1 MVWVMAINF
10 FLTDAGRNALN
21 KVGDIASF
29 GGELTHLAV
38 GTNKFDASKEA
49 KTLTSLKNELARF
62 SLNGGDVDSETGTLR
77 FVMSIE
83 PTLTME
89 VFELG
94 IYLSD
99 GTLLAV
105 ASTTAAQSIMSLHAN
120 VVAIVTFGFVL
131 TDVNLE
137 KVTIKIDPNTPIA
150 VMLMNQHS
158 ADEDPH
164 PQYGVLIRKLM
175 LEHNQHEDP
184 HPQYAKGLA
193 LEELLERIETIE
205 NRIIEDI
212 SVGELFITTKAF
224 ANSDEVRAFKKFGEW
239 KRFGNGHALVA
250 RADVN
255 NTLAPEW
262 MHHLGAIAGE
272 YQHQLS
278 LKELPNAENQLKLTT
293 WVHGDDAAGE
303 GAILTAYRNFRSGTQ
318 FPKGATVHNGGE
330 GYAHNIIQ
338 PSIIVDVWVRV
349 DEDYEV
355 PTYSPRITIDKDYSL
370 PGTYS
375 ITIQPNETVE
385 IILIGAG
392 GGGGASRKSNSA
404 SYPSSDGLLGG
415 SSKLILEGTLLVEAP
430 GGKGGTQGVWGN
442 GSSYTNGDGGH
453 FVTPKPPIDSN
464 IQLVNTLDGENG
476 YAARDNH
483 SGGNPASF
491 IGMFGRGGDG
501 ANGIGD
507 EGWSFGG
514 GGASGS
520 SLTVKYTNKS
530 SSIRTLTFVIGEGG
544 AGGTKGGFETD
555 VVGSKGANGFARVMT
570 ISE

>member
-1 MVWVMAINF
+1 MAINF

-21 KVGDIASF
+21 KVGDVASF

-38 GTNKFDASKEA
+38 GTSKFDASVEA
-49 KTLTSLKNELARF
+49 KNLTSLKNELARF
-62 SLNGGDVDSETGTLR
+62 SLNGGGVDTETGTLR

-89 VFELG
+89 VFEMG

-105 ASTTAAQSIMSLHAN
+105 ASTTEAQSIMSLHAN

-131 TDVNLE
+131 TDVNL
-137 KVTIKIDPNTPIA
+137 KNVTIKIDPNTPIA

-164 PQYGVLIRKLM
+164 PQYGTLIRKLIT
-175 LEHNQHEDP
+175 EHNQHDNP
-184 HPQYAKGLA
+184 HPQYAKGL
-193 LEELLERIETIE
+193 ELVDVLKRIETLE
-205 NRIIEDI
+205 NRVVEDI

-224 ANSDEVRAFKKFGEW
+224 ASSEEVSTFKKYGKW
-239 KRFGNGHALVA
+239 QRLGNGHALVA
-250 RADVN
+250 RADEN

-262 MHHLGAIAGE
+262 MHHLGATAGE

-278 LKELPNAENQLKLTT
+278 LKELPSAENQLKLTT

-338 PSIIVDVWVRV
+338 PSLIVDVWVRI
-349 DEDYEV
+349 DDGYKV
-355 PTYSPRITIDKDYSL
+355 PTYTPRVTIDKDFSV
-370 PGTYS
+370 PGIYTV
-375 ITIQPNETVE
+375 TLQPNETVQ
-385 IILIGAG
+385 IIMIGAG

-404 SYPSSDGLLGG
+404 NYPSSDGIVGG
-415 SSKLILEGTLLVEAP
+415 STQLILDGTLIVEAP

-442 GSSYTNGDGGH
+442 GSSYTNGEGGN
-453 FVTPKPPIDSN
+453 FVMPKPPEDIN
-464 IQLVNTLDGENG
+464 IQLVTTLKGENG

-483 SGGNPASF
+483 SGGNPVSL

-501 ANGIGD
+501 ANGVGD

-520 SLTVKYTNKS
+520 GLTLKYTNKTLG
-530 SSIRTLTFVIGEGG
+530 IRTLTFVIGEGG
-544 AGGTKGGFETD
+544 AGGTKGGFDTD
-555 VVGSKGANGFARVMT
+555 VVGSKGSNGFVRVMT
-570 ISE
+570 IG